1 MKRPFL
7 NTHRPI
13 QIIRLW
19 SLELAESVKEDLLVK
34 ICKNNLIIF
43 LALAVLCLTASCET
57 PNLESSEISY
67 ALTQSEQQIEKNIIY
82 IDSDEGQSTKLPH
95 TDDIILYIYL
105 TNIPKFA
112 IVKSPLFSMIFVL
125 RVADNSLRIH
135 WVTNTAT
142 NNTPL
147 LYFGRG
153 VLFSTALIS
162 SCTSVCT

>member
-1 MKRPFL
+1 M
-7 NTHRPI
+7 
-13 QIIRLW
+13 
-19 SLELAESVKEDLLVK
+19 K

-95 TDDIILYIYL
+95 TDDFFLYIYL

-112 IVKSPLFSMIFVL
+112 IVKSPLFSMIFVASCCGQF
-125 RVADNSLRIH
+125 VE
-135 WVTNTAT
+135 NT
-142 NNTPL
+142 L
-147 LYFGRG
+147 GY
-153 VLFSTALIS
+153 
-162 SCTSVCT
+162 

>member
-1 MKRPFL
+1 M
-7 NTHRPI
+7 
-13 QIIRLW
+13 
-19 SLELAESVKEDLLVK
+19 K

-112 IVKSPLFSMIFVL
+112 IVKSPL
-125 RVADNSLRIH
+125 DNSLRIH